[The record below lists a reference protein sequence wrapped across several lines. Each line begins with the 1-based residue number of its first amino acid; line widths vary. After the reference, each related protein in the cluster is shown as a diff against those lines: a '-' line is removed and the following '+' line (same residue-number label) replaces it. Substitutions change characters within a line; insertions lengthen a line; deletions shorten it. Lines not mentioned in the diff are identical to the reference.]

1 MIEPLLISV
10 WLLLEVYYECLEQGK
25 ANGFMKETLITFL
38 IIITCYTIL
47 GNTLSNVEIP
57 NEALRIRVI
66 ANSNS
71 TYDQEIKKEVK
82 EYVEQNMYT
91 LLKDTTE
98 ITHAREKIKNELP
111 TLEKEIGILLENK
124 NYPFSY
130 EVNFGYNYFPEKE
143 YKGIIYEEGIYESL
157 VVSLG
162 EAKGDNWWCVLF
174 PPLCLLEAEES
185 TEVEYRSFVKEMID
199 NINKEENVTR
209 TK

>member
-1 MIEPLLISV
+1 
-10 WLLLEVYYECLEQGK
+10 
-25 ANGFMKETLITFL
+25 MKKTLFTFL

-57 NEALRIRVI
+57 KEAIRIRVI

-71 TYDQEIKKEVK
+71 TYDQSIKKEVK
-82 EYVEQNMYT
+82 EFVEQNMYT
-91 LLKDTTE
+91 LLQDTTE
-98 ITHAREKIKNELP
+98 ITQAREKIKNELP
-111 TLEKEIGILLENK
+111 LLEKEIGFLLKSK

-143 YKGIIYEEGIYESL
+143 YKGITYEEGIYESL
-157 VVSLG
+157 VISLG

-185 TEVEYRSFVKEMID
+185 TEVKYRSFVKEMID
-199 NINKEENVTR
+199 KYFLN
-209 TK
+209 